1 MSRKGARQ
9 LVFVC
14 AGIIDGELITKIIPA
29 VSQNEASEV
38 FTKQFLHAPQD
49 ILGPFLKKKTQVIE
63 TTRILKF
70 SNQTKK
76 AIYGDWMVNA
86 FMLTDPADWAFLVFI
101 KRTDDKKMSFPK
113 GTITVPIADL
123 RFI

>member
-1 MSRKGARQ
+1 MGRKGARQ

-14 AGIIDGELITKIIPA
+14 AGIINGELITKIIPA
-29 VSQNEASEV
+29 VSQSEASEV
-38 FTKQFLHAPQD
+38 FTKQFLYAPQD

-101 KRTDDKKMSFPK
+101 KRADDKKMPFPK